1 MLPVQATKVDTILN
15 AKLSRTK
22 KELSSLL
29 FYRVI
34 SVRIFSIPS
43 ILRRARMR
51 SQHSNSPEQYLRPLR
66 YLRCQSKV
74 LSMSWIDT
82 AKVSYLLASNNEMS
96 TVYYIPLAI
105 SRDNFH
111 LRDVVTIN

>member
-1 MLPVQATKVDTILN
+1 
-15 AKLSRTK
+15 
-22 KELSSLL
+22 
-29 FYRVI
+29 
-34 SVRIFSIPS
+34 
-43 ILRRARMR
+43 
-51 SQHSNSPEQYLRPLR
+51 
-66 YLRCQSKV
+66 
-74 LSMSWIDT
+74 MSWIDT